1 VDPRVSGHRST
12 PGLSPEP
19 GQSQACSGVP
29 AARGPVQPKAAP
41 GGLQEAARPPLT
53 SHFPPHYTHTHTH
66 THTHTQ
72 SLCAAQMQMS
82 TETIQS
88 TSRGVKPHS
97 ACLGPAQRYPEVSRN
112 PASQRRGPAR
122 APASGTRLGT
132 DCEPI
137 PCTGPVPPRAAHLPT
152 SPCRLAS
159 PPLPH
164 AAPRAAQAACE
175 HVSSGPARQRPP
187 APAMRPGGSQGG
199 CFQTPAERLATQ
211 HCPQHARVHPHVPAH
226 TATSGWFGV
235 TDGGQERVHQE
246 LWFSPSPG
254 APGTF

>member
-1 VDPRVSGHRST
+1 MFLPAHGPHAAPVQQFQRSHADPTAVKSVMKTRGRHCARGTVDPRVSGHRST

-122 APASGTRLGT
+122 APGLSLCILMAS
-132 DCEPI
+132 CW
-137 PCTGPVPPRAAHLPT
+137 VT
-152 SPCRLAS
+152 S
-159 PPLPH
+159 
-164 AAPRAAQAACE
+164 
-175 HVSSGPARQRPP
+175 
-187 APAMRPGGSQGG
+187 
-199 CFQTPAERLATQ
+199 
-211 HCPQHARVHPHVPAH
+211 
-226 TATSGWFGV
+226 
-235 TDGGQERVHQE
+235 
-246 LWFSPSPG
+246 
-254 APGTF
+254 

>member
-1 VDPRVSGHRST
+1 
-12 PGLSPEP
+12 
-19 GQSQACSGVP
+19 
-29 AARGPVQPKAAP
+29 
-41 GGLQEAARPPLT
+41 
-53 SHFPPHYTHTHTH
+53 
-66 THTHTQ
+66 
-72 SLCAAQMQMS
+72 M
-82 TETIQS
+82 
-88 TSRGVKPHS
+88 KPHS

-132 DCEPI
+132 DCEPV
-137 PCTGPVPPRAAHLPT
+137 PRTGPVPPRAAHLPT

-211 HCPQHARVHPHVPAH
+211 HCPQHARVHTHTFQHTPPPLAGLGTQHCPQHARAH
-226 TATSGWFGV
+226 THSSTH
-235 TDGGQERVHQE
+235 RH
-246 LWFSPSPG
+246 LWLVWG
-254 APGTF
+254 D